1 MKYFIILLVAVIA
14 VGFVSAHAV
23 APAPAPAPAINGLLV
38 SIKQFIAGLLQALVA
53 AVNYLLSIFVQNL
66 LSTIYVVAPANTPVP
81 VAPLLTALLAL
92 PQKTVAAVLQGL
104 GALLQR
110 DVSLIL
116 YFVPGSIAGL
126 PCDVAGLGSQLQA
139 TGQPQVPLSAVVQ
152 LVGSSITAEISL
164 RV

>member
-14 VGFVSAHAV
+14 VGFVSANPV
-23 APAPAPAPAINGLLV
+23 APAPAPAINGLLA

-66 LSTIYVVAPANTPVP
+66 LCTIFVVAPGNTPVP

-110 DVSLIL
+110 DLSLIL

-126 PCDVAGLGSQLQA
+126 PCDVAGLGQQLQA
-139 TGQPQVPLSAVVQ
+139 LGQAQVPLSALVQ
-152 LVGSSITAEISL
+152 LLGSSITATISL